1 MIKHLYR
8 HIASWAGFFL
18 LAALL
23 ISCAK
28 ESSVVDSPEVK
39 QPQPA
44 QTPIALSA
52 YTAQPIAAS
61 TRADQSLLADHGIPN
76 GKSIGVFAYYHQG
89 TDSNSDGIIED
100 GTWSGDETPNFMFNQ
115 KATND
120 AAEDGFS
127 YSPLKYW
134 PNMLHDKLSFIGYYP
149 YTTNLVGES
158 PSDDRGIALSSNVE
172 GLPAFELTVSNDV
185 TKQVDFLISDLLT
198 GLPNHTSAVSPS
210 SASDRDDLTIVDKVR
225 LLFHHATSK
234 VTIRIAI
241 DEDIRED
248 FMSMTISKLELTNI
262 YRKGTVTPSYAPLTG
277 TTTIN
282 VTGAS
287 ESQNYTIV
295 NVPEDPEDPVINH
308 LTDTY
313 LMLPQ
318 TLAYDADDS
327 DNPVKNAQINI
338 SYSIT
343 LRSHGTVYTYEEVN
357 EKIVETETD
366 HYTYSNTASLPLA
379 EMKMASAPTTAI
391 TSWLPNHHYIYTIRL
406 TAKRIEFTGEVV
418 EWGQEVPWDNI
429 VVDQIG
435 T

>member
-1 MIKHLYR
+1 MINHLYR

-39 QPQPA
+39 QPTQPA

-89 TDSNSDGIIED
+89 TDSNSDGIIDTD
-100 GTWSGDETPNFMFNQ
+100 GTWTGSETPNFMFNQ
-115 KATND
+115 QATCSTADD
-120 AAEDGFS
+120 AFIYA
-127 YSPLKYW
+127 PLKYW
-134 PNMLHDKLSFIGYYP
+134 PNTPHDKLSFIGYYP

-198 GLPNHTSAVSPS
+198 GLPNGTSAVSPS
-210 SASDRDDLTIVDKVR
+210 SAVNREGLTIIDRVR

-241 DEDIRED
+241 DEEIRED
-248 FMSMTISKLELTNI
+248 FMSMTISNLELTNI
-262 YRKGTVTPSYAPLTG
+262 YRKGTVTPSYASATG
-277 TTTIN
+277 TTIN
-282 VTGAS
+282 VTEDKTDPDYKTTYKIVDAS
-287 ESQNYTIV
+287 V
-295 NVPEDPEDPVINH
+295 NPVVNH

-318 TLAYDADDS
+318 TLVYDAEHPDVPA
-327 DNPVKNAQINI
+327 NNAQINI

-343 LRSHGTVYTYEEVN
+343 LRSHGTVYTYDGAGNPV
-357 EKIVETETD
+357 ETD

>member
-76 GKSIGVFAYYHQG
+76 GKSIGVYAYYHQG

-172 GLPAFELTVSNDV
+172 GLPVFELTVSNDV

-241 DEDIRED
+241 DEEIRED
-248 FMSMTISKLELTNI
+248 FMAMTISNLELTNI